1 MENFNEDTQR
11 AKVAAGFKGSDF
23 FKEGNQAPAMT
34 VVSGVPMEVNQKFE
48 EQPIP
53 KMMPGDPWVVRY
65 PNAKL
70 SNQ

>member
-11 AKVAAGFKGSDF
+11 ARVAAGFKGSDF

-34 VVSGVPMEVNQKFE
+34 VVSGVPSEVNQKLL

-53 KMMPGDPWVVRY
+53 KATPGDPWVVRY
-65 PNAKL
+65 PTAKL
-70 SNQ
+70 SNK